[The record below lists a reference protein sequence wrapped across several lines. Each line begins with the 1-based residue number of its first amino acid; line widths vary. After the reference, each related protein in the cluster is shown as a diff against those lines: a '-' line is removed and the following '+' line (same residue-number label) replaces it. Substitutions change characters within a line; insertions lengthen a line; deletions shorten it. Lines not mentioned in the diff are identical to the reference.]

1 MASRVLGV
9 DLGAY
14 SVKVVVSAPGF
25 RGAQILEVIERLV
38 PDGEEPHLLRAA
50 AVVGQILTSY
60 RNEDDAVYA
69 SIAGDKVFLHVL
81 EFGFKSLR
89 RSELESA
96 VGAELE
102 GVLPIDLEDMVYAF
116 EQIPKVPTVVPT
128 GATPIALSE
137 EDEVTTVG
145 DIPVARLASAAAV
158 HGRVAEAA
166 TGMRILGA
174 ATQRSKAEEFLV
186 ALRAQGVDPRGLL
199 AAPAPYARIAE
210 KLAGDATKTLAV
222 LDIGHM
228 RSDFCLA
235 VGGHPIFARTMARGG
250 HHVTRTLAR
259 AWNLDYRRAEEAKH
273 SDGFIASRSQVA
285 PTQSASQIS
294 ELVEKELMLLVR
306 DLRRTLKGCMAKT
319 GFAVDRIVLLGGGS
333 RLRGIAG
340 FLADALRVRVDL
352 LSHESS
358 QALLGAAAS
367 SASLDTC
374 ALALGVAMDG
384 ASAKPSFDLRQGAL
398 AFKADASFLRN
409 KLRSIAVAVVA
420 VMAFGVLSAYAG
432 VSKLRAAEEVLEKR
446 VALES
451 AAALGEKLNASD
463 VLLRVG
469 PVENSSRVSPIPSM
483 TAYDMLLAFNTAL
496 PKKDKAVLDVSEI
509 DIDTKA
515 GKVVVKA
522 SSSPFDETSA
532 LQGIKN
538 LEESLRASKCF
549 KEFTSPESQ
558 PGANDTRQFTL
569 TIKSDCAKKD

>member
-14 SVKVVVSAPGF
+14 SVKVVVSVPGF
-25 RGAQILEVIERLV
+25 RGAQVSEVIERLV
-38 PDGEEPHLLRAA
+38 PDGDEPHLLRAA
-50 AVVGQILTSY
+50 AVVGQILSAY
-60 RNEDDAVYA
+60 SGDDDAVYA

-116 EQIPKVPTVVPT
+116 EQIPKVPMV
-128 GATPIALSE
+128 AAPIALAE

-145 DIPVARLASAAAV
+145 AIPVARVATDAVV
-158 HGRVAEAA
+158 HGRVAEAV
-166 TGMRILGA
+166 TGMRVLGA

-186 ALRAQGVDPRGLL
+186 ALRGQGVDPRGLL

-210 KLAGDATKTLAV
+210 KLVGDATSTLAI

-235 VGGHPIFARTMARGG
+235 IGGHPIFARTMARGG
-250 HHVTRTLAR
+250 HHVTRALAR

-273 SDGFIASRSQVA
+273 SDAFIASRAQVA
-285 PTQSASQIS
+285 PTQSAAQIS
-294 ELVEKELMLLVR
+294 ELIEKELTLLVR

-319 GFAVDRIVLLGGGS
+319 GFGVERIVLLGGGS
-333 RLRGIAG
+333 RLRGIAT
-340 FLADALRVRVDL
+340 FLAEALHVRVEL

-358 QALLGAAAS
+358 QAMLGAAAS
-367 SASLDTC
+367 TASLDTC

-398 AFKADASFLRN
+398 AFKADASFLRG
-409 KLRSIAVAVVA
+409 KLRSIGIAAIA

-432 VSKLRAAEEVLEKR
+432 VSKLRAAEKILEKR

-451 AAALGEKLNASD
+451 VAALGDKLSASE
-463 VLLRVG
+463 VLARVG
-469 PVENSSRVSPIPSM
+469 PVEDSGRVSPIPSM

-496 PKKDKAVLDVSEI
+496 PKKDKAVLDVR
-509 DIDTKA
+509 DINIEA

-538 LEESLRASKCF
+538 LEESLRASECF

-558 PGANDTRQFTL
+558 PGANETRQFTL
-569 TIKSDCAKKD
+569 TIKSDCNKKE